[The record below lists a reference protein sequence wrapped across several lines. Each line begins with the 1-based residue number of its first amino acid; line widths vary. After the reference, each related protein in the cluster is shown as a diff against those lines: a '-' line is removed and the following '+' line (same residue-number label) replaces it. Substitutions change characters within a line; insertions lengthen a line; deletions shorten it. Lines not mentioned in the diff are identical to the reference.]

1 MAIIT
6 TTTSVDLENIN
17 PLANGISFTL
27 TGPDSNGLG
36 TSNGGWRSISGST
49 GSSSTGPTGPH
60 SGSYYWY
67 TETSGTSLGEIF
79 IMEMID
85 VLDCSDATGYN
96 YLIDFWYSN
105 YGSGGG
111 GQCLVQFWNGS
122 TWITVQT
129 IGWSTTVSAWKTAT
143 QIDLSSFTNSDGKL
157 RWHFTTGGGTTY
169 QNDFAL
175 DDMLITVTGVASS
188 SSASSSSV
196 SSSSLSYSSSS
207 VSSSSVSSSSSS
219 VSSSSSSVSSSSL
232 SSSFSAQW
240 IHEGLFFTTDG
251 DADWFLQS
259 STIPSGAPSAF
270 QSGVITDDQYS
281 RLDVRIFGVGQL
293 RFNWKVSSELNYD
306 KLSFYIDD
314 VLQADI
320 SGDIDWNKSPIYI
333 VSAGEPVYWVY
344 SKDENITDNDDV
356 GWVGDFSFFLG
367 SSSSSVSSS
376 SSSVSS
382 SSSSVSSSSVSSSSV
397 SSSSLSSA
405 SISSS
410 SISFSSSSSSESS
423 SSSSSSSFSSSSF
436 SSSSSSF
443 TSISSS
449 SVSFSSSSSS
459 VSSSSSS
466 SSLSSSSS
474 SVAVVGDLRHV
485 WYTLLDK
492 YGEPIPGAS
501 VYTYKTGT
509 LVPLFMWDYTGWNVI
524 NPPLTTT
531 SAGIFDF
538 FVRDDVWVNDDT
550 SLVPSDTGGYPWKQD
565 FKIVWS
571 DVTRNGVV
579 DDIPLWGKFEKALNV
594 YGESSNTNKNRTY
607 NNEEAYNIDQHLL
620 KSYSGIHGLES
631 LTWTLSAGSDDNSRF
646 NKLVSNSS
654 FFDLKLKINDS
665 IFPFIKGDKPVSKVI
680 EIFTTPTITT
690 STKYTTFWVASGG
703 FYYADVEH
711 YFGFLIPMVNIYDRD
726 SGLIVFPET
735 IEFLSNNRCRV
746 WMLTN
751 NDSIISLVAD
761 PGADG
766 RGRRIWEQEDL
777 ECGLTIELFK
787 EFVDFFEECHLSS
800 SSSSRSS
807 SSSSSK
813 ICYVS
818 STSSSSSSTI

>member
-1 MAIIT
+1 MATIT
-6 TTTSVDLENIN
+6 TTTPVDLEGIN
-17 PLANGISFTL
+17 PLSNGISFTL
-27 TGPDSNGLG
+27 TGPAGSGLNV
-36 TSNGGWRSISGST
+36 SWRTDTNST
-49 GSSSTGPTGPH
+49 GSSNTGPTGPH

-67 TETSGTSLGEIF
+67 TETSGTVLGANF
-79 IMEMID
+79 IMTMDDI
-85 VLDCSDATGYN
+85 LDCSPGSGWL
-96 YLIDFWYSN
+96 YLVDFWYSN
-105 YGSGGG
+105 YGAGGG
-111 GQCLVQFWNGS
+111 GECLVQFWNGS
-122 TWITVQT
+122 TWVTVQT
-129 IGWSTTVSAWKTAT
+129 IGWDTSSAAWKAAT
-143 QIDLSSFTNSDGKL
+143 QIDLSVFSNSDGKL
-157 RWHFTTGGGTTY
+157 RWNFTTGGGTTY

-175 DDMLITVTGVASS
+175 DDMLITVVGPTSS
-188 SSASSSSV
+188 SSA
-196 SSSSLSYSSSS
+196 SSSS

-219 VSSSSSSVSSSSL
+219 VSSSSVSFSSSSKSSSSSSVSSSSV

-281 RLDVRIFGVGQL
+281 RLDVRIFEVGQL

-344 SKDENITDNDDV
+344 SKDDNITDNDDI
-356 GWVGDFSFFLG
+356 GWVGDFSFFPG

-382 SSSSVSSSSVSSSSV
+382 SSLSFSSSSESSSSSSSTSLSSSSV
-397 SSSSLSSA
+397 SSSSLSS
-405 SISSS
+405 
-410 SISFSSSSSSESS
+410 SSSSESS
-423 SSSSSSSFSSSSF
+423 SSESSSSK

-449 SVSFSSSSSS
+449 SESSSSSSTS

-466 SSLSSSSS
+466 SSVSSSSS

-492 YGEPIPGAS
+492 YGEPIPNAS
-501 VYTYKTGT
+501 VYTYESGT
-509 LVPLFMWDYTGWNVI
+509 LESLSMWDYTGWQTLT
-524 NPPLTTT
+524 PPLLTT
-531 SAGIFDF
+531 SGGIFDF
-538 FVRDDVWVNDDT
+538 FVRDDIWVNDDT
-550 SLVPSDTGGYPWKQD
+550 SLAPSAGGGYPWEQD
-565 FKIVWS
+565 MKIVWN
-571 DVTRNGVV
+571 DFTRNGII
-579 DDIPLWGKFEKALNV
+579 DDIPLWGKFSKALDI
-594 YGESSNTNKNRTY
+594 YEESYNTNRNKTF
-607 NNEEAYNIDQHLL
+607 NNEEAYNIDQHTE
-620 KSYSGIHGLES
+620 KVYSSGIHGFES
-631 LTWTLSAGSDDNSRF
+631 LTWTLSGSDNNARF
-646 NKLVSNSS
+646 NKLVSNRS
-654 FFDLKLKINDS
+654 FFELDAQITDS
-665 IFPFIKGDKPVSKVI
+665 VFPLIKGDKLVSKVI
-680 EIFTTPTITT
+680 DIFTTEPSSIT
-690 STKYTTFWVASGG
+690 STRYSSFWVASGG
-703 FYYADVEH
+703 FYYADVDH
-711 YFGFLIPMVNIYDRD
+711 YFGFLYPIVNIWDKD
-726 SGLIVFPET
+726 SGLIIFPET

-751 NDSIISLVAD
+751 NDSVISLAAD
-761 PGADG
+761 PGDDG

-787 EFVDFFEECHLSS
+787 EFVDSLESDHLSS

-818 STSSSSSSTI
+818 STSSSSSSTS